1 MKIVISFLIV
11 CVVFLGFTVYENMQL
26 RDGNHLLRIEKTKV
40 ENRVTELERKLR
52 TEGVKENRDFFDA
65 FLTYDST
72 KKRYEQVR
80 GITTDKGFR
89 ASFPYESQLS
99 DMDGGISSRLLSQE
113 NYIMEGTQQNVVF
126 LNKMVVATTYN
137 DVSSRSVIVMKTRL
151 LKVSGRWV
159 VNDVEFV
166 SSAIIN

>member
-1 MKIVISFLIV
+1 M
-11 CVVFLGFTVYENMQL
+11 FLGFTVYENMQL
-26 RDGNHLLRIEKTKV
+26 RDTSELLRLEKTKA

-52 TEGVKENRDFFDA
+52 TEGMKENRDFFDA

-80 GITTDKGFR
+80 GVTTDKGFR

-113 NYIMEGTQQNVVF
+113 NYILEGAGQEVICMNKLVV
-126 LNKMVVATTYN
+126 NTVYD
-137 DVSSRSVIVMKTRL
+137 DVSSKSIFVIKTRL
-151 LKVSGRWV
+151 LKVDGEFL
-159 VNDVEFV
+159 VNDVEFI
-166 SSAIIN
+166 SSNMVD